1 MCHGSHSSH
10 GQHSST
16 DTHSNSLSS
25 TSIGSGS
32 ANPHTATIGGVDWSG
47 TFSSDT
53 PLGVKGSTGSLTQLT
68 TIVNNM
74 RSYPT
79 STDVTDDT
87 SMQAP
92 SNTSYSPSDLVSAEN
107 LNSLLDY
114 AGFTT
119 KNRYQPYT
127 LTINVTSTATSTGT
141 ANLDRLSAGPVSAT
155 KSQDL
160 QGNISTSGT
169 SGPTW
174 TSACTGI
181 QGDKNTSY
189 TYTDSLGGT
198 LVKAGGTFSPRQ
210 LKSLSFAKG
219 SKITKEQASQI
230 LDALQSTTLQK
241 WTGPASKSFSWSGY
255 NNISHANSHAQS

>member
-10 GQHSST
+10 NSHSST
-16 DTHSNSLSS
+16 DTHSDSLSS
-25 TSIGSGS
+25 VSIDRAS
-32 ANPHTATIGGVDWSG
+32 ANLHTATVGGVDWSG

-53 PLGVKGSTGSLTQLT
+53 PLGVKGGTGSLTQLT

-79 STDVTDDT
+79 STEVTDDT
-87 SMQAP
+87 TMQAP
-92 SNTSYSPSDLVSAEN
+92 SSTSYSPSSSATAEN

-114 AGFTT
+114 AGFTAE
-119 KNRYQPYT
+119 NRYQPYT

-141 ANLDRLSAGPVSAT
+141 TNLNKLSAGPVSAT

-169 SGPTW
+169 TGPTW

-181 QGDKNTSY
+181 KGDRNTSH
-189 TYTDSLGGT
+189 TYTDSLGG
-198 LVKAGGTFSPRQ
+198 VAIKAGEYYSPR
-210 LKSLSFAKG
+210 LFKSLSFAKG

-255 NNISHANSHAQS
+255 NNISHANSHSST